1 MRQID
6 PEMKRRSARRRWIP
20 ADGLGQVQ
28 YSADPDGGAQ
38 APSDRGCP
46 VNDLIRE
53 LGPIALP
60 SRLRRL
66 SDRLHRDTS
75 RLYRELGLDM
85 EARWFPILVLLAEGK
100 PASVTEIAGRV
111 GMTHPAVHQIVNAMA
126 LAGLVHSQTDV
137 ADQRRRLLSLSDKG
151 HEVVAQ
157 LQPLWHGIRG
167 EMSALLA
174 ESGGELMA
182 SLAALE
188 RRLDECEFYE
198 RMQQT
203 SATDDSQPRARR
215 QQG

>member
-1 MRQID
+1 MA
-6 PEMKRRSARRRWIP
+6 PKRRQRR
-20 ADGLGQVQ
+20 
-28 YSADPDGGAQ
+28 GGT
-38 APSDRGCP
+38 P

-85 EARWFPILVLLAEGK
+85 EARWFPIIVLLAEGR

-126 LAGLVHSQTDV
+126 LAGLVHSETDV
-137 ADQRRRLLSLSDKG
+137 ADQRRRLLSLSAKG
-151 HEVVAQ
+151 REVVTQ
-157 LQPLWHGIRG
+157 LQPLWQSIRS
-167 EMSALLA
+167 EMSALLEEA
-174 ESGGELMA
+174 GGELMA

-188 RRLDECEFYE
+188 RRLDEREFYE
-198 RMQQT
+198 RMRQ
-203 SATDDSQPRARR
+203 SASGDGSQPRARR
-215 QQG
+215 EEA